1 MNRFD
6 SLPVRW
12 RLAITSAGL
21 TFVILCLFAVVVE
34 VVTASRIRA
43 DFDNNLRVAAQQL
56 KDHIRLDK
64 SLFGVEVSTARPVIE
79 AATAG
84 GAVINILN
92 SDGIPQARYGPSSN
106 PPALGAPT
114 TGIHEANG
122 YRVATRPIY
131 LGNQI
136 IGFIEYG
143 KPQES
148 VNQTIGRVRFF
159 LILGV
164 LGGTALA
171 LLGGMAV
178 ARRAMAPIAGL
189 TSAAKDI
196 ARTRDPSASLPMP
209 EADDEVADL
218 ARTLEEMLMA
228 LDSARSETEA
238 MLERQ
243 RQFVADASHELRTP
257 LTSILTNLELLE
269 ADLSGEDRE
278 IAGAALRSSQRMRR
292 LVSDLLLLA
301 RADAGREAPHEPVNL
316 ASIVR
321 EAAAEVAPTALD
333 HDLSVDADDLGLT
346 VDGAPDELHRLAVNL
361 IGNAVAHT
369 PAGTSVHAS
378 VRRSGM
384 SVVLTVEDNGPGVP
398 LELRDRIFDRFVRG
412 NGDAG
417 PTSGSGLGLAIVKAV
432 ADSHGGSVA
441 LESPDEGGARFVV
454 TLPSS
459 AVKLPAAQ
467 PVGSP
472 S

>member
-34 VVTASRIRA
+34 VVTASRIRS

-56 KDHIRLDK
+56 KDHIHLDR
-64 SLFGVEVSTARPVIE
+64 SLFGIEVSTARPVIE

-84 GAVINILN
+84 GAVINIMDSN
-92 SDGIPQARYGPSSN
+92 GIPKARYGPTDN
-106 PPALGAPT
+106 PPALGPPSS
-114 TGIHEANG
+114 GIHEANG

-131 LGNQI
+131 VGNDV

-143 KPQES
+143 KPQEA
-148 VNQTIGRVRFF
+148 VNHTIGRVRFF

-178 ARRAMAPIAGL
+178 ARRAMAPITGL

-228 LDSARSETEA
+228 LDSARGETQA
-238 MLERQ
+238 MLDRQ

-269 ADLSGEDRE
+269 ADLAGEERE
-278 IAGAALRSSQRMRR
+278 IARSALRSSQRMRR

-333 HDLSVDADDLGLT
+333 HDLSVDADDVGLT
-346 VDGAPDELHRLAVNL
+346 VDGAADELHRLAVNL
-361 IGNAVAHT
+361 IGNAVSHT
-369 PAGTSVHAS
+369 PAGTSVHAC
-378 VRRSGM
+378 VKRSGM
-384 SVVLTVEDNGPGVP
+384 SVVLTVEDDGPGVP
-398 LELRDRIFDRFVRG
+398 VELRDRIFDRFVRG
-412 NGDAG
+412 AGDAG

-441 LESPDEGGARFVV
+441 LESPEEGGARFVV
-454 TLPSS
+454 TLP
-459 AVKLPAAQ
+459 AAHARVPAAQ
-467 PVGSP
+467 PVASEV
-472 S
+472 

>member
-21 TFVILCLFAVVVE
+21 TFVILLLFAVVVE
-34 VVTASRIRA
+34 LVTASRIRS

-56 KDHIRLDK
+56 KDHIRLDR
-64 SLFGVEVSTARPVIE
+64 SLFGVEVTTARPVIE

-92 SDGIPQARYGPSSN
+92 SDGIPQARYPEGNS
-106 PPALGAPT
+106 PALGAPT
-114 TGIHEANG
+114 GGIHEANG

-131 LGNQI
+131 VGNNDI

-143 KPQES
+143 KPQAA
-148 VNQTIGRVRFF
+148 VNHTIGRVRFF

-178 ARRAMAPIAGL
+178 ARRAMAPIAAL
-189 TSAAKDI
+189 TGAAKGI
-196 ARTRDPSASLPMP
+196 ARTRDPAVSLPMP

-218 ARTLEEMLMA
+218 ARTLAEMLMA
-228 LDSARSETEA
+228 LDSARGETEA
-238 MLERQ
+238 MLDRQ

-269 ADLSGEDRE
+269 AELAGEERE
-278 IAGAALRSSQRMRR
+278 IASAALRSSQRMRR

-316 ASIVR
+316 ASVVR

-333 HDLSVDADDLGLT
+333 HELSVDADEPGLT

-361 IGNAVAHT
+361 IGNAVSHT
-369 PAGTSVHAS
+369 PVATSVHAC
-378 VRRSGM
+378 VRRDGS
-384 SVVLTVEDNGPGVP
+384 SVVLTVEDDGPGVP
-398 LELRDRIFDRFVRG
+398 VELRDRIFDRFVRG
-412 NGDAG
+412 NGDSG

-441 LESPDEGGARFVV
+441 LESPEDGGARFVV
-454 TLPSS
+454 TLPST
-459 AVKLPAAQ
+459 ALPTEA
-467 PVGSP
+467 PVP
-472 S
+472 LTVDR

>member
-1 MNRFD
+1 
-6 SLPVRW
+6 
-12 RLAITSAGL
+12 
-21 TFVILCLFAVVVE
+21 VILCLFAVVVE
-34 VVTASRIRA
+34 VVTASRIRS

-56 KDHIRLDK
+56 KDHIRLDR
-64 SLFGVEVSTARPVIE
+64 SLFGIEVSTARPVIE

-84 GAVINILN
+84 GAVINILDSN
-92 SDGIPQARYGPSSN
+92 GIPKARYPAGNS
-106 PPALGAPT
+106 PALGSPT
-114 TGIHEANG
+114 GGIHEANG

-131 LGNQI
+131 IGNDV

-143 KPQES
+143 KPQAA
-148 VNQTIGRVRFF
+148 VNRTIGRVRFF

-178 ARRAMAPIAGL
+178 ARRAMAPITGL

-228 LDSARSETEA
+228 LDSARGETQA
-238 MLERQ
+238 MLDRQ

-269 ADLSGEDRE
+269 AELAGEDRE
-278 IAGAALRSSQRMRR
+278 IARAALRSSQRMRR

-316 ASIVR
+316 ASVVR

-333 HDLSVDADDLGLT
+333 HDLSVDADDARLT

-369 PAGTSVHAS
+369 PTGTSVHACVKRDGS
-378 VRRSGM
+378 
-384 SVVLTVEDNGPGVP
+384 SVVLTVEDDGPGVP
-398 LELRDRIFDRFVRG
+398 VELRDRLFDRFVRG
-412 NGDAG
+412 DGDAG

-441 LESPDEGGARFVV
+441 LESPEEGGARFVV

-459 AVKLPAAQ
+459 AVKLPSAE
-467 PVGSP
+467 PVGLER
-472 S
+472 